1 MTSARARL
9 RFVVMLGVLAFGAGA
24 WPVAQVVQQPPGG
37 VPLPPVGPA
46 PVTGTGFISG
56 QVIELPSGRPVP
68 DAQILLSGRG
78 APPPPGMR
86 AGGVPPQAIVTDS
99 QGRFFFARLPNG
111 IYTPRVVKPG
121 YESRSSIS
129 LEVGDAERVTDLKLR
144 IAPLAV
150 ISGTARDI
158 VGDPVVGTTMLAFR
172 RGIVNGKA
180 GWQQLGRAVTDD
192 RGAYRMSGLTAGD
205 YLVCACARDPIPF
218 DGNLLT
224 TIAAE
229 PIGLLAV
236 AGRALAVGAD
246 VVTLDNTVKTFAPR
260 FHPDSASGARATK
273 VALAP
278 GDDKTGV
285 DVALDLVRATRVS
298 GRIVGAQSAV
308 QASAVRLLPTQDAD
322 SGNDFTQISPMLVQ
336 ADGRFDFA
344 PVPPGQYQLIVGHR
358 ETGAAG
364 GGPSGAA
371 LGFLGARGA
380 SAVPVAGGRGG
391 APGPVEIM
399 WASEPVTVGENGVSG
414 LVVGLNRGLSVRG
427 RLQYV
432 GAAPQPP
439 AQQLQRAGVILNPVN
454 FTRTPFS
461 AAGVIAQDGS
471 FVVQGLAPGKYIVTV
486 PALPGYPTLKSITLG
501 GQDITDL
508 PLDVG
513 EKDLTELV
521 VTFVDTPMAYL
532 TVTTQMPSP
541 AQAIDDIVALVFP
554 VDRKYWAESTATGA
568 HRRFRTGPMP
578 PKGVMNFSELP
589 AGDYFVTVANAMDV
603 LDWRDAA
610 RMDVLSRS
618 AQRVTL
624 SDGGKQTVEVR
635 R

>member
-1 MTSARARL
+1 VTNAGARL
-9 RFVVMLGVLAFGAGA
+9 RFVVMLGVLALCAGA
-24 WPVAQVVQQPPGG
+24 WPVAQVVQQPPPGTG
-37 VPLPPVGPA
+37 PQPV
-46 PVTGTGFISG
+46 VGTGFISG
-56 QVIELPSGRPVP
+56 QVIEVPSGRPVP

-86 AGGVPPQAIVTDS
+86 AGGVPQQAIVTDS
-99 QGRFFFARLPNG
+99 QGRFFFSRLPNG
-111 IYTPRVVKPG
+111 IYTPRVVKDG
-121 YESRSSIS
+121 YESRSIVTV
-129 LEVGDAERVTDLKLR
+129 EVGDAERVTDVKLR

-150 ISGTARDI
+150 ISGAVRD
-158 VGDPVVGTTMLAFR
+158 VGGDPVVGTTMFAFR

-180 GWQQLGRAVTDD
+180 GWQQFGRAVTDD
-192 RGAYRMSGLTAGD
+192 RGAYRLSGLTAGD

-260 FHPDSASGARATK
+260 FHPDAASAARATK
-273 VALAP
+273 ISLAP

-285 DVALDLVRATRVS
+285 DVSLDLVRATRVS
-298 GRIVGAQSAV
+298 GRIVGATSAV
-308 QASAVRLLPTQDAD
+308 QASAVRLLPLTDAE
-322 SGNDFTQISPMLVQ
+322 SGIDFTQISPMLVQ

-358 ETGAAG
+358 ETGVTG

-371 LGFLGARGA
+371 LGFLGARGGA
-380 SAVPVAGGRGG
+380 AVPAAGGRGG
-391 APGPVEIM
+391 APGPAGEFM
-399 WASEPVTVGENGVSG
+399 WAIEPVTVGDNGVSG
-414 LVVGLNRGLSVRG
+414 LVVGLNRGLTVRG
-427 RLQYV
+427 RVQYV

-439 AQQLQRAGVILNPVN
+439 AQQFQRISVLLAPIN
-454 FTRTPFS
+454 FARTPFS
-461 AAGVIAQDGS
+461 GASAVAQDGS
-471 FVVQGLAPGKYIVTV
+471 FSVSGIPPGKYTVSV
-486 PALPGYPTLKSITLG
+486 PALPGFPTLKTVTLG
-501 GQDITDL
+501 GQDFTDL

-521 VTFVDTPMAYL
+521 VTFVDTPMASL
-532 TVTTQMPSP
+532 TVTTQMPPP
-541 AQAIDDIVALVFP
+541 AQAIDDIIAIVFP
-554 VDRKYWAESTATGA
+554 ADRKYWTEPAGA
-568 HRRFRTGPMP
+568 RRRFRSGPMP
-578 PKGVMNFSELP
+578 PKGVLNLAELP
-589 AGDYFVTVANAMDV
+589 AGDYFVTVANATEV
-603 LDWRDAA
+603 LDWQDPA
-610 RMDVLSRS
+610 RMDVLSRR

-624 SDGGKQTVEVR
+624 SDGAKQTVEVR

>member
-1 MTSARARL
+1 
-9 RFVVMLGVLAFGAGA
+9 VLALAAGV
-24 WPVAQVVQQPPGG
+24 WPRAQVVQQPP
-37 VPLPPVGPA
+37 PPGTGPQPA
-46 PVTGTGFISG
+46 VGTGFISG
-56 QVIELPSGRPVP
+56 QVVEVPSGRPVA

-78 APPPPGMR
+78 APPPPGVR
-86 AGGVPPQAIVTDS
+86 QGGVPQQAVITDS
-99 QGRFFFARLPNG
+99 QGRFFFSRLPNG
-111 IYTPRVVKPG
+111 IYTPRVVKTG
-121 YESRSSIS
+121 YEARSIVTI
-129 LEVGDAERVTDLKLR
+129 EVGDAERVTDVKLR

-150 ISGTARDI
+150 ISGTVRD
-158 VGDPVVGTTMLAFR
+158 VGGDPVVGSTMLAFR
-172 RGIVNGKA
+172 RGVVNGKP
-180 GWQQLGRAVTDD
+180 GWQQFGRAVTDD
-192 RGAYRMSGLTAGD
+192 RGAYRMSGLIAGD

-218 DGNLLT
+218 DGTLLT

-260 FHPDSASGARATK
+260 FHPDAASAARATK
-273 VALAP
+273 IALAP

-285 DVALDLVRATRVS
+285 DVSLDPVRATRVS

-308 QASAVRLLPTQDAD
+308 QASAVRLLPATDAE
-322 SGNDFTQISPMLVQ
+322 SGIDFTQISPMLVQ

-358 ETGAAG
+358 ETGASG

-380 SAVPVAGGRGG
+380 AAVPVAGVRTGG
-391 APGPVEIM
+391 PAPAAEFM
-399 WASEPVTVGENGVSG
+399 WANEPITVGENGVSG
-414 LVVGLNRGLSVRG
+414 LVVGLNRGLTVRG

-439 AQQLQRAGVILNPVN
+439 AQQLQRAGVILSPVN

-461 AAGVIAQDGS
+461 ASAVVAQDGS
-471 FVVQGLAPGKYIVTV
+471 FVAQGLAPGKYTVNV
-486 PALPGYPTLKSITLG
+486 PALPGYPTLKSITLA
-501 GQDITDL
+501 GQDITDM

-521 VTFVDTPMAYL
+521 VTFVDTPMASL
-532 TVTTQMPSP
+532 TVTTQMPPP
-541 AQAIDDIVALVFP
+541 AQAIDDIIALVFP
-554 VDRKYWAESTATGA
+554 ADRKYWTESSASR
-568 HRRFRTGPMP
+568 RRFRIGPMP
-578 PKGVMNFSELP
+578 PKGVMNLAELP
-589 AGDYFVTVANAMDV
+589 AGDYFVMVANATDV
-603 LDWRDAA
+603 LDWTDPA
-610 RMDVLSRS
+610 RMDVLSRR